1 MKRILFVFNDDR
13 SIVTHRLHLI
23 QFAINKGYEVGVV
36 AALGRYKSS
45 LLKLDIKVYDWATHR
60 GSQNPI
66 REFLAIRNL
75 LCFVNDFKPEIIHAV
90 AIKPIFY
97 SSALSKFGFVKA
109 KLINNFGGLGF
120 VFRSD
125 SFQSKMLRLFIEPLL
140 SFFLRHKSIT
150 ITVQNSD
157 DRAVIGRLSG
167 LKDSDI
173 YLLYGSGVDLSAVQN
188 DTPSTASPMVMFM
201 GRLLHEKGIKEF
213 VQAAKIIKRKRPAV
227 RFIVVGDRDEHNPAS
242 VDDKFIQYHK
252 NENITEFW
260 GQRDNLNEIFPQ
272 VSIVC
277 LPSYHEGMPRV
288 LIEAS
293 AYAKPIVTFNVPGCR
308 DVLMLAG
315 NGILVE
321 RGDQTGLEEAL
332 LKLIDKPD
340 EAVKLGKMG
349 RAAAELHFSAE
360 VINEKTQLIWNS
372 AVSSAKTELD

>member
-1 MKRILFVFNDDR
+1 NDDR

-173 YLLYGSGVDLSAVQN
+173 YLLDGSGVDLSAVQN

-201 GRLLHEKGIKEF
+201 GRLLHE
-213 VQAAKIIKRKRPAV
+213 
-227 RFIVVGDRDEHNPAS
+227 
-242 VDDKFIQYHK
+242 
-252 NENITEFW
+252 
-260 GQRDNLNEIFPQ
+260 
-272 VSIVC
+272 
-277 LPSYHEGMPRV
+277 
-288 LIEAS
+288 
-293 AYAKPIVTFNVPGCR
+293 
-308 DVLMLAG
+308 
-315 NGILVE
+315 
-321 RGDQTGLEEAL
+321 
-332 LKLIDKPD
+332 
-340 EAVKLGKMG
+340 
-349 RAAAELHFSAE
+349 
-360 VINEKTQLIWNS
+360 
-372 AVSSAKTELD
+372 